1 MPERSTRRKTTDPVE
16 PRRSTE
22 VDTPIGVLRL
32 VTRAETLCA
41 LEFTDTPTR
50 PRSAKR
56 RQRLPAGG
64 IMKSLEQRLQAYFA
78 GDLSALEG
86 IPVDPEGTRFERR
99 VWRALL
105 RIPAGKTLTYGE
117 IARKL
122 GVPNAA
128 RAVGGAC
135 GRNPIVLVIPC
146 HRVIGANGS
155 LTGFGG
161 GIELKRWLL
170 RHEGAQLQMFRAEG

>member
-1 MPERSTRRKTTDPVE
+1 MQD
-16 PRRSTE
+16 
-22 VDTPIGVLRL
+22 
-32 VTRAETLCA
+32 
-41 LEFTDTPTR
+41 LE
-50 PRSAKR
+50 
-56 RQRLPAGG
+56 
-64 IMKSLEQRLQAYFA
+64 ERLQAYFA
-78 GDLSALEG
+78 GDVSALES

-99 VWRALL
+99 VWRTLQ

-122 GVPNAA
+122 GSPNAA

-146 HRVIGANGS
+146 HRVIGSNGS

-161 GIELKRWLL
+161 GIERKRWLL
-170 RHEGAQLQMFRAEG
+170 QHEGAQRQMFSTMG